1 MTSSSSPLR
10 APQSPAAQRYPEP
23 PELLE
28 VFRPAPLL
36 IRWSVRLLSYSCPP
50 LARALISRLMLTPQ
64 RFPRPPREAEWVQG
78 AERHEWSLE
87 SGRLVFWEWAPPLE
101 REGAPRAPTKQPV
114 ALLVHGW
121 EGRGT
126 QLGALAGP
134 LLKRGWRVLAVDAPG
149 HGESEGSQLLVSDFA
164 KVLLHLGEAFGAP
177 KVVIAHSF
185 GALASTLAIRW
196 GLGAERAIFIGAG
209 LWSDGTLDRIGKIL
223 GARRALVEQVIRR
236 QASRAGLPWRALFI
250 EELYQPLEL
259 PLFVVHDRGDREVP
273 FGLVGRLLAV
283 CPQATLLATE
293 GLGHRRIL
301 RAPEVIEA
309 IDRWLPMRSSVD
321 TSDG

>member
-1 MTSSSSPLR
+1 MTLSSPSSL
-10 APQSPAAQRYPEP
+10 SPSSEGQRYPEP

-36 IRWSVRLLSYSCPP
+36 VRWGIRVLSYSCPP
-50 LARALISRLMLTPQ
+50 LARSLISKLMVNPQ
-64 RFPRPPREAEWVQG
+64 RFPRPPREDEWLQH

-87 SGRLVFWEWAPPLE
+87 SGRLVFWEWSLQQETE
-101 REGAPRAPTKQPV
+101 RTQRSKANAPV

-126 QLGALAGP
+126 QLGGLAGP
-134 LLKRGWRVLAVDAPG
+134 LIARGWRVIAVDAPG

-164 KVLLHLGEAFGAP
+164 KVLLRLGEALGAP

-223 GARRALVEQVIRR
+223 GARRSLVEQVLRR
-236 QASRAGLPWRALFI
+236 QARRAGLSWRALFI
-250 EELYQPLEL
+250 EELYQPLQL
-259 PLFVVHDRGDREVP
+259 PLFVIHDREDSEVP
-273 FGLVGRLLAV
+273 FGLVDRLLAV
-283 CPQATLLATE
+283 CPQAELLATE

-301 RAPEVIEA
+301 RAPEVVAA
-309 IDRWLPMRSSVD
+309 IDRWLPTRSAADDS
-321 TSDG
+321 G